1 MKEVFADTF
10 FWTALANPRDRWHE
24 QAVAFRDSA
33 AGTVLVTTDEVL
45 VELAAN
51 LAGAGPQVRPFLA
64 DSIESI
70 LKDPGVRVIPQSR
83 ASLLAG
89 LQLYRDRPDK
99 SYSLTDCISMQV
111 MRKRNIIEA
120 LTADHHFTQEGFRV
134 LFRKQ

>member
-10 FWTALANPRDRWHE
+10 FWAALANPRDRWYE

-51 LAGAGPQVRPFLA
+51 LAGAGPQTRSFLA
-64 DSIESI
+64 DSIEAI
-70 LKDPGVRVIPQSR
+70 LEDPGIRVIPQSR
-83 ASLLAG
+83 ESFLGG

-111 MRKRNIIEA
+111 MRGRNITET

-134 LFRKQ
+134 LFREH

>member
-10 FWTALANPRDRWHE
+10 FWAALAIPRDRWHD

-33 AGTVLVTTDEVL
+33 ARTILVTTDEVL

-51 LAGAGPQVRPFLA
+51 LAVAGPQTRLLLA
-64 DSIESI
+64 DFIEII
-70 LKDPGVRVIPQSR
+70 LKDRGVRVIPQSR
-83 ASLLAG
+83 ESFLSG

-99 SYSLTDCISMQV
+99 SYSLTDCISMQT
-111 MRKRNIIEA
+111 MRRSNITEA

-134 LFRKQ
+134 LFREH

>member
-1 MKEVFADTF
+1 M
-10 FWTALANPRDRWHE
+10 
-24 QAVAFRDSA
+24 
-33 AGTVLVTTDEVL
+33 
-45 VELAAN
+45 ELAAN
-51 LAGAGPQVRPFLA
+51 LAGAGPQARPFLA

-70 LKDPGVRVIPQSR
+70 LRDPGVRVIPQSR
-83 ASLLAG
+83 ESFLAG

-120 LTADHHFTQEGFRV
+120 LTADHHFTQEGFGV